1 MAEKQYTVTGAAV
14 VLPIE
19 GGSERYLY
27 RGAPIGSGY
36 TADGIKHALALGL
49 IAVVKAPSSAEKAAA
64 EKAAADQAVAD
75 QAAAE
80 KAAADQAV
88 ADQAAAEKAAA
99 DQAVA
104 DQAAARTKK

>member
-14 VLPIE
+14 VLPVE

-49 IAVVKAPSSAEKAAA
+49 IAVVKAPSAAEKSAV
-64 EKAAADQAVAD
+64 EKAAADQAATEKAEAD
-75 QAAAE
+75 KAEVAAA
-80 KAAADQAV
+80 AAAV
-88 ADQAAAEKAAA
+88 
-99 DQAVA
+99 
-104 DQAAARTKK
+104 TKQ

>member
-14 VLPIE
+14 VLPVE

-49 IAVVKAPSSAEKAAA
+49 IAVVKAPSAAEKSAV
-64 EKAAADQAVAD
+64 EKAAADQAATEKAEAD
-75 QAAAE
+75 EAEAEVAAA
-80 KAAADQAV
+80 AV
-88 ADQAAAEKAAA
+88 
-99 DQAVA
+99 
-104 DQAAARTKK
+104 TKQ